1 MKDIFQS
8 LIFSPTHRVIL
19 YPILSIFIF
28 VVFFFISSRQ
38 SSTHTP
44 YKTHIH
50 LHSHLHTR
58 LGPLAQTSFVY
69 INLFHPQNFFCFNSQ
84 SFSSHQAF
92 IYIFLIF
99 YTSDL
104 FHSLLAIIS
113 SFSSIGSS
121 SNYFIKILLTWLS
134 ISLIG
139 FILINW
145 LTNHCFSST
154 GLQIII
160 FHHLA

>member
-1 MKDIFQS
+1 MHTNKENKENNLFFLAPINAQQIDHETKIHFLVYELTIIRHSFHYFVYHLYIEYTTRTQNDTKFFYYKNPDEASKRCDLQRPSVVMKDIFQS

-58 LGPLAQTSFVY
+58 LGPLAQTCY
-69 INLFHPQNFFCFNSQ
+69 N
-84 SFSSHQAF
+84 
-92 IYIFLIF
+92 
-99 YTSDL
+99 T
-104 FHSLLAIIS
+104 
-113 SFSSIGSS
+113 
-121 SNYFIKILLTWLS
+121 
-134 ISLIG
+134 
-139 FILINW
+139 
-145 LTNHCFSST
+145 
-154 GLQIII
+154 
-160 FHHLA
+160 